1 MKKTEKVE
9 MVYQYAKCHQY
20 AERLLLYFQSLLARF
35 ELTEQAQNK
44 NVRRFHVLKI
54 FHWFIK

>member
-35 ELTEQAQNK
+35 ELTDQAQNK

-54 FHWFIK
+54 FH